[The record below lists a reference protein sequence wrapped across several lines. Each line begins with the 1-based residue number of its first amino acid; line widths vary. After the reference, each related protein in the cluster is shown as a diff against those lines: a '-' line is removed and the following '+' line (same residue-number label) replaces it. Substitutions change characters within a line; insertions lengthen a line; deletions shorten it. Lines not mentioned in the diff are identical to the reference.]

1 MYSSKQVVI
10 ELIWHIQEQWRTITP
25 GIFVVHIIAL
35 FGLVGLGVQLWN
47 PELSTLFVIQSN
59 IEELIAI
66 ADDEQAPTD
75 TSDSNEDTW
84 VEELIQW
91 DDTTSQAWARL
102 ELPVWTPW
110 IYVYYLK
117 YRTTPTLDRSFL
129 PEKTV
134 DTSSEQIIQE
144 LEQKKETLLE
154 QTSWDIVMQEIWF
167 VTQSVDSSQSLQT
180 TTTPITTLELIQ
192 EMVKTYEIQEVANI
206 FDGYDRTSDEVS
218 NTYRIV
224 SQYPLDEATLKSID
238 PFIEYIEQPAPMT
251 TFSMPNDPRFTEQ
264 WYMQDSTTAI
274 NASGAWNLLWPA
286 TAAVKVAVIDSRF
299 DFDHPEMLG
308 VLSNENNTLD
318 SWDTDYHGQHVTGII
333 WAKRNNTEWIAG
345 VASDYVSIL
354 WYWGIGTSFDW
365 IGALND
371 ATNKWAKVVNLSFGC
386 CPYCNDLCATQW
398 NNSAACQLCRSWDCT
413 KAPFD
418 TQENYLNKPFKI
430 RLSNGEM
437 WEATCFSQTHQST
450 LSQVINKWVTI
461 VAAAGNASS
470 AFSSLPA
477 WYPWVIAVCS
487 IDQNGQKS
495 SFSQYGSNVDICAPW
510 NNILSTVSTTMKGWY
525 DSYPGTSMAS
535 PVVAGTV
542 ALMLAADPSLLP
554 STIQS
559 KLLSS
564 AKQTWAPHPTVD
576 ACRAVAVAQ
585 NKNPDQ
591 VCGASTIPW
600 TGTGYNC
607 TNNQCLQVT
616 NWTWQYATL
625 ETCKTSCS
633 TASPPWTGTG
643 YNCTNNQCVQVTS
656 WIWQFLTVASCKET
670 CEQHNA
676 PIKKY
681 ACSAWTC
688 KEDLNGTFTTSTC
701 NNTCQSTWTWSIWTW
716 STTSCNYICLT
727 PSTLTAS
734 PTYASMSA
742 AQVCTIPW
750 TNSSQ
755 CAGATCGGVCE
766 DGNKRCV
773 DDSQCNGLKC
783 RTRDQSRDKPCGGI
797 PKYKCTA
804 GACIRDDTF
813 GTMTHPN
820 CNNQCIGWPG
830 YECLWSVPSNAIDCK
845 DGPLPN
851 SASTSYKGNKF
862 CSPLISCDWKC
873 KDWLTLQDG
882 VCIDPKNPGSP
893 WSGTWWQTWSGGTA
907 PVWPKP
913 WNGIIESWEECDDGN
928 IIVGDGCSSSA
939 KIEWWWRCTAWSPS
953 QCGTIDCIPHGRSY
967 TFKNITGKCCAPL
980 ASVKADLSTTLI
992 TGTGTVVPT
1001 HTICYDPEIDTPVC
1015 LKWTNKTEWRYVQR
1029 TPQSGHELILPWICV
1044 TAFKDYFQEL
1054 SEFIKG
1060 QHDFCAYDDEAYEYI
1075 NFQDIQK
1082 SRDYQTILALQHA
1095 CIVKWRWTSMR
1106 TFAPESRPSRA
1117 EFIKTLVKTM
1127 YMGEMSFDETVTV
1140 EDDFVTTPYMD
1151 VSGSQRY
1158 YQYIAHAHVEKLLIP
1173 IVREQYL
1180 KMFFYPNRSIT
1191 SDEIADTLL
1200 TIYDGTDLSR
1210 SAILEILWN
1219 TKYPTRWTLASLMV
1233 SKFPDRFQDYFYRQW
1248 AHLDYYKELL
1258 WHLRGKTYT
1267 EQYAIILDQMTKL
1280 SDLQQSHGSSDSRMH
1295 YEWIK
1300 RYLQELVR
1308 P

>member
-1 MYSSKQVVI
+1 MLWFFVFLHVFVYYMNMYSNKEVVI
-10 ELIWHIQEQWRTITP
+10 ELIWHIEEQWRAITP
-25 GIFVVHIIAL
+25 GIFVAHIVAL
-35 FGLVGLGVQLWN
+35 FGLVGLGVQLFA
-47 PELSTLFVIQSN
+47 PDIDTIFFTQSESDISTKEDDILVV
-59 IEELIAI
+59 
-66 ADDEQAPTD
+66 DEQVLPSDAELVDKATDIWVWAIWNEQDSSSNTAPISITD
-75 TSDSNEDTW
+75 T
-84 VEELIQW
+84 
-91 DDTTSQAWARL
+91 L
-102 ELPVWTPW
+102 EKPTGNVWTY
-110 IYVYYLK
+110 IYYIK
-117 YRTTPTLDRSFL
+117 YRTTATLDRSFL
-129 PEKTV
+129 PEKTLTESPESLV
-134 DTSSEQIIQE
+134 LE
-144 LEQKKETLLE
+144 LESKKELIRE
-154 QTSWDIVMQEIWF
+154 QVGVSVAMQHQWF
-167 VTQSVDSSQSLQT
+167 STQSVDAIQQWLQDT
-180 TTTPITTLELIQ
+180 TNPISTLELVQ
-192 EMVKTYEIQEVANI
+192 EMVETYEIQEVANI
-206 FDGYDRTSDEVS
+206 FDAYDRTSDEVS

-224 SQYPLDEATLKSID
+224 SQYPFDEATLKSID
-238 PFIEYIEQPAPMT
+238 PFIEYIEQPAPMMI
-251 TFSMPNDPRFTEQ
+251 FSMPNDPRFTEQ

-299 DFDHPEMLG
+299 DFAHPEMLG
-308 VLSNENNTLD
+308 VLSKENTTLD

-386 CPYCNDLCATQW
+386 CAQNPNL
-398 NNSAACQLCRSWDCT
+398 NNWVCIPEDMTLDQYNNICFTDTDKAAML
-413 KAPFD
+413 
-418 TQENYLNKPFKI
+418 
-430 RLSNGEM
+430 
-437 WEATCFSQTHQST
+437 
-450 LSQVINKWVTI
+450 QVYNRWVTI
-461 VAAAGNASS
+461 VAAAWNDEVAYASY
-470 AFSSLPA
+470 PA
-477 WYPWVIAVCS
+477 WYEGVIAVCS
-487 IDQNGQKS
+487 IDQNWQKS
-495 SFSQYGSNVDICAPW
+495 SFSQHGSNVDICAPW
-510 NNILSTVSTTMKGWY
+510 RDILSTVSIAMNGWY
-525 DSYPGTSMAS
+525 ASYPGTSMAS

-542 ALMLAADPSLLP
+542 ALMLAADPSLSP
-554 STIQS
+554 SDIQS

-576 ACRAVAVAQ
+576 ACRAVAIAQ

-591 VCGASTIPW
+591 VCGASTVPW

-607 TNNQCLQVT
+607 TNNQCLQAT
-616 NWTWQYATL
+616 SWTWQYATL
-625 ETCKTSCS
+625 ETCKTSCI

-656 WIWQFLTVASCKET
+656 WIWQFLTVASCKEK
-670 CEQHNA
+670 CELQDSA
-676 PIKKY
+676 PIKRY
-681 ACSAWTC
+681 ACVAWAC
-688 KEDLNGTFTTSTC
+688 KEDASWPFTTPTC
-701 NNTCQSTWTWSIWTW
+701 NNTCQPSWSW
-716 STTSCNYICLT
+716 STASCSYICLT

-734 PTYASMSA
+734 PQFASMSA

-750 TNSSQ
+750 TNSAQ
-755 CAGATCGGVCE
+755 CGGATCGGVCE

-862 CSPLISCDWKC
+862 CSPLISCDRKC
-873 KDWLTLQDG
+873 ADGFVLQNNR
-882 VCIDPKNPGSP
+882 CIDPTKPIDPNNPDQWTGDHN
-893 WSGTWWQTWSGGTA
+893 A
-907 PVWPKP
+907 PDIWPKP
-913 WNGIIESWEECDDGN
+913 WNGVVESWETCDDGN
-928 IIVGDGCSSSA
+928 LIAADGCSPA
-939 KIEWWWRCTAWSPS
+939 MKIEPGWRCTAWSPS
-953 QCGTIDCIPHGRSY
+953 QCGTIDCIPHGGSFSSR
-967 TFKNITGKCCAPL
+967 NISGTCCNPL
-980 ASVKADLSTTLI
+980 SSLKADFNTTI
-992 TGTGTVVPT
+992 QTWTGTLPT
-1001 HTICYDPEIDTPVC
+1001 FHTICYDPEIDTPVC
-1015 LKWTNKTEWRYVQR
+1015 LKWTSKQEWRYVQR
-1029 TPQSGHELILPWICV
+1029 TPQSGYELILPWICV

-1106 TFAPESRPSRA
+1106 TFAPDSRPSRA

-1158 YQYIAHAHVEKLLIP
+1158 YQYIAHAHAEKLLIP